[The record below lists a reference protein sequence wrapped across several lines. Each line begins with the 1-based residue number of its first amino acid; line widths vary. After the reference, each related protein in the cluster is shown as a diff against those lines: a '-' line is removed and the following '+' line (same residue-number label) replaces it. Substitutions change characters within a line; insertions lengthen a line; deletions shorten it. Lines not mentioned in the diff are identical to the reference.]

1 MCSSDLLVDNNI
13 NEPGNIYNIT
23 NLKTYTNTKLG
34 YSFQYPEKLSLSESG
49 EIVNISHSISF
60 ENRDGGCDMK
70 GDSELSKTLGD
81 FDLSIKIVSGVVNPS
96 YVDGNYSA
104 GILNGK
110 WSYMGAEGCGQT
122 TYYFPI
128 SGNRTLI
135 VTKSEVQMLSGTA
148 VPEVKAKIL
157 AVPGVITQEEAKK
170 IIDQI
175 LSTVKFID
183 SNTSAENITVQIYFS
198 RSGDEVAEC
207 GEVVSVLR
215 TIPKTAGV
223 GKAALEELLKGP
235 TTEEK
240 IGRYNTD
247 IPSGSKLNSLVI
259 TNGEARADFN
269 AVTESGG
276 GSCSMAA
283 RTNQIRRTLLQFPT
297 VKTVVLSIDGRTKDI
312 FQP

>member
-1 MCSSDLLVDNNI
+1 M
-13 NEPGNIYNIT
+13 
-23 NLKTYTNTKLG
+23 
-34 YSFQYPEKLSLSESG
+34 
-49 EIVNISHSISF
+49 
-60 ENRDGGCDMK
+60 
-70 GDSELSKTLGD
+70 
-81 FDLSIKIVSGVVNPS
+81 
-96 YVDGNYSA
+96 
-104 GILNGK
+104 
-110 WSYMGAEGCGQT
+110 
-122 TYYFPI
+122 
-128 SGNRTLI
+128 
-135 VTKSEVQMLSGTA
+135 
-148 VPEVKAKIL
+148 
-157 AVPGVITQEEAKK
+157 
-170 IIDQI
+170 
-175 LSTVKFID
+175 
-183 SNTSAENITVQIYFS
+183 
-198 RSGDEVAEC
+198 
-207 GEVVSVLR
+207 SVLR